1 MKYGII
7 AAGEGSRLAAEGVVA
22 PKPLVKIGGEAL
34 IDRLI
39 KVFLDND
46 AESVAVI
53 CNERMTDV
61 AAHLERIASNGLDG
75 RTVPLHC
82 VVKSTPSSMHSFY
95 ELMPLLRGSDFC
107 LTTVDPVFR
116 EKDFS
121 CYIKKFLQSDVD
133 ALMAV
138 TEYVDDE
145 KPLYV
150 DTDPMSLQVNA
161 FRDVPGPKGMKYVSG
176 GIYCLRKKCLDTLER
191 CMKQGYFRM
200 RDFQRGLLDDRL
212 LVQAFPF
219 SQIIDVD
226 HVNDIQ
232 KAEKMLRE
240 GNT

>member
-1 MKYGII
+1 MKFAIL
-7 AAGEGSRLAAEGVVA
+7 AAGEGSRLFKEGLQV
-22 PKPLVKIGGEAL
+22 PKPMVSVNGEMM

-39 KVFLDND
+39 
-46 AESVAVI
+46 
-53 CNERMTDV
+53 
-61 AAHLERIASNGLDG
+61 RIFRSNGADEVIVISNGRFPQIKEHLDSLPIG
-75 RTVPLHC
+75 SFPLK
-82 VVKSTPSSMHSFY
+82 VIARQTLGSMHSFY